1 MEKDIILLCD
11 SFFPENNS
19 AAVQLFDLAQGLA
32 RRGLR
37 VFVFC
42 PRHKEVTEQPIDS
55 KGLTVFRVR
64 CLNPKRCKNY
74 VSRLIAEISLPIFY
88 IFYYLRVKKDIS
100 ENFKL
105 VVYSPSI
112 FLFLFKLILPKKNIS
127 SYLILRD
134 LFPYWARE
142 AGIINNDFVFGVLSY
157 VARIQIASFDMVGCQ
172 SDKDVE
178 FVQTINSAAV
188 RFNNWVT
195 APARAKNMDLPLK
208 LQRFFEVNSGRVV
221 VYTGNVGPAQDIA
234 RLLDLSE
241 LYIGMDVGFLFLGSG
256 SLFKE
261 LADYANTKS
270 LPNVLFHESLPNRML
285 PQIFD
290 KCSVGVVSLN
300 KKINVNNVP
309 GKFISYLSNGLP
321 VLCDSAFN
329 AELEKYFSSYEIG
342 AFVSS
347 KSLLE
352 LKLGLDRILLD
363 NHFESFEC
371 YEDNFSTDQAV
382 DSIMG
387 TVI

>member
-1 MEKDIILLCD
+1 MEKDIVLLCD

-19 AAVQLFDLAQGLA
+19 AAVQLFDLTQGLA
-32 RRGLR
+32 RKGAR

-42 PRHKEVTEQPIDS
+42 PRHKEGPEQSIDS
-55 KGLTVFRVR
+55 NGLTVFRVS

-74 VSRLIAEISLPIFY
+74 LSRLIAEISLPIFY
-88 IFYYLRVKKDIS
+88 IFHYLKVKKDIS
-100 ENFKL
+100 PNFKL

-112 FLFLFKLILPKKNIS
+112 FLFLFKLILPKKRIT

-142 AGIINNDFVFGVLSY
+142 AGIINNNWVFGVLSY

-178 FVQTINSAAV
+178 FVQKINSAAV
-188 RFNNWVT
+188 RLNNWVS
-195 APARAKNMDLPLK
+195 APAKARNMNLPLK
-208 LQRFFEVNSGRVV
+208 LEQFFEVNNGRVV

-234 RLLDLSE
+234 RLLELCE
-241 LYIGMDVGFLFLGSG
+241 LYVDMDVGFLVLGSG
-256 SLFKE
+256 SLFEE
-261 LADYANTKS
+261 LADYASAKS
-270 LPNVLFHESLPNRML
+270 LSNVLFHDSIPNSAL
-285 PQIFD
+285 PQVYD
-290 KCSVGVVSLN
+290 KCCVGVVSLN

-309 GKFISYLSNGLP
+309 GKFVNYLSHGLP
-321 VLCDSAFN
+321 VLCDSAIN
-329 AELEKYFSSYEIG
+329 DELEKYFSSYDIG

-347 KSLLE
+347 ESLLV
-352 LKLGLDRILLD
+352 LKLSLDQILL
-363 NHFESFEC
+363 NTHFESFEC

-387 TVI
+387 HFR